1 MSLERPA
8 SVIKLFNVPWTK
20 GDNNLLK
27 FSSVNQQTSKMNS
40 YINNQDDKFIGEH
53 YNIIRDGVIQID
65 ANVYAVNKYNYM
77 QFTNP
82 DISSTREFWYA
93 FIDRVEWLSY
103 NSCNVYYSLDAWQN
117 YQFDIEFKKCFV
129 ERSHVANDTIGK
141 WLAPEP
147 ISVTPQYE
155 KKISIDTGTSFDS
168 LDWTPQWVLHSTSK
182 PVTNNGKVE
191 YEYKG
196 TGSGG
201 TLTAE
206 YGFFVDSTSDIQSI
220 VESYGRKSME
230 DVLSQFGSATTTMW
244 ENITNWISDLTDPD
258 ANYTHEW
265 QAVQGAVSLAEV
277 QDHRNEL
284 IGLYAIPKWL
294 KGSSSTPSNH
304 VKSQAVTLALDTTK
318 MACGYEPRNQKMLT
332 SMCKGYS
339 IYTENGFKIAL
350 KPELFT
356 SSKPS
361 VTLYANQM
369 GTDGFILKVG
379 NYANPSNSCHRLN
392 YACQSRLGYDANTG
406 LDKTLNQLSTAIGAV
421 GTVANI
427 AGSASAGNYLGVAQG
442 VGSAIQNATNMIDA
456 IGQRGVNTGSSGNL
470 LSITGTRPI
479 PQIVDISPNRE
490 ECEYIDSYL
499 DVYGYAINEVQSINI
514 TSRPSWNYIK
524 VTKLNATIKAPDQYA
539 QVIMNAFQSGCHIW
553 HTEISDVGN
562 FGLNNRLPS

>member
-1 MSLERPA
+1 MSYTRPE
-8 SVIKLFNVPWTK
+8 STIVLFNVNWTK
-20 GDNNLLK
+20 GDNNFLK
-27 FSSVNQQTSKMNS
+27 FNSVEDQTSQFNT
-40 YINNQDDKFIGEH
+40 YINNESSKFSGTK

-65 ANVYAVNKYNYM
+65 ANLYAVNKFNYM
-77 QFTNP
+77 RFSNP
-82 DISSTREFWYA
+82 DITDSTRTYWYA
-93 FIDRVEWLSY
+93 YIDRVEWLSY
-103 NSCNVYYSLDAWQN
+103 NSCNVYYTLDAWQN
-117 YQFDIEFKKCFV
+117 YQFDITFKKCFV
-129 ERSHVANDTIGK
+129 ERSHVADDTIGS

-182 PVTNNGKVE
+182 KVNDD

-206 YGFFVDSTSDIQSI
+206 YGFFVDSTTDIQNI
-220 VESYGRKSME
+220 IKDYGRKSASE
-230 DVLSQFGSATTTMW
+230 IASDVGQSSGNTTWKDWINAIFAGTAGTDAINSLIATT
-244 ENITNWISDLTDPD
+244 SVADL
-258 ANYTHEW
+258 
-265 QAVQGAVSLAEV
+265 

-294 KGSSSTPSNH
+294 KGSSSTPSNN
-304 VKSQAVTLALDTTK
+304 VQSKSVTLSLDTTK

-356 SSKPS
+356 SAKPS
-361 VTLYANQM
+361 VTLYASQM
-369 GTDGFILKVG
+369 GTDGFLLKVG

-392 YACQSRLGYDANTG
+392 YSCQSRLGYDANTG
-406 LDKTLNQLSTAIGAV
+406 LDKTLNQLSTAIGAI
-421 GTVANI
+421 GTVANV

-470 LSITGTRPI
+470 LSITDTRPV
-479 PQIVDISPNRE
+479 PQIVDISPNRA
-490 ECEYIDSYL
+490 ECEFIDSYL
-499 DVYGYAINEVQSINI
+499 DVYGYAINEVQTINI

-524 VTKLNATIKAPDQYA
+524 VSKLNAKIKAPDEYA

-553 HTEISDVGN
+553 HTSIDNVGN

>member
-27 FSSVNQQTSKMNS
+27 FSSVNQQTSKMNA
-40 YINNQDDKFIGEH
+40 YISNQDDKFIGEN

-82 DISSTREFWYA
+82 DISSTRKFWYA

-103 NSCNVYYSLDAWQN
+103 NSCNVYYTLDAWQN

-129 ERSHVANDTIGK
+129 ERSHVSNDTIGE

-182 PVTNNGKVE
+182 QIKVDGKTV

-206 YGFFVDSTSDIQSI
+206 YGFFVDSTSEIEDII
-220 VESYGRKSME
+220 KKYGRKSIDEMLTVDTKE
-230 DVLSQFGSATTTMW
+230 DSNLIQKIKKTLY
-244 ENITNWISDLTDPD
+244 NIITQQQPIQTELINSVTASTNMSDI
-258 ANYTHEW
+258 E
-265 QAVQGAVSLAEV
+265 
-277 QDHRNEL
+277 DHRNEL

-294 KGSSSTPSNH
+294 KGSSSTPSNN
-304 VKSQAVTLALDTTK
+304 VKSKSVTLALDTTK
-318 MACGYEPRNQKMLT
+318 MACGYEPRNKKMLT

-406 LDKTLNQLSTAIGAV
+406 LDKTLNQLSTAIGAI

-427 AGSASAGNYLGVAQG
+427 AGSAKSGNYLGAAQG

-562 FGLNNRLPS
+562 FGLNNKL

>member
-1 MSLERPA
+1 MSYARPE
-8 SVIKLFNVPWTK
+8 STIVLFNVNWTK
-20 GDNNLLK
+20 GDNNFLK
-27 FSSVNQQTSKMNS
+27 FNSVADQTSQFNT
-40 YINNQDDKFIGEH
+40 YINNESSKFSGTK

-65 ANVYAVNKYNYM
+65 ANLYAVNKFNYM
-77 QFTNP
+77 RFSNP
-82 DISSTREFWYA
+82 DITDSTRTYWYA
-93 FIDRVEWLSY
+93 YIDRVEWLSY
-103 NSCNVYYSLDAWQN
+103 NSCNVYYTLDAWQN
-117 YQFDIEFKKCFV
+117 YQFDITFKKCFV
-129 ERSHVANDTIGK
+129 ERSHVADDTIGS

-155 KKISIDTGTSFDS
+155 KKISIDTGKSFDS

-182 PVTNNGKVE
+182 QIEDNGKTV

-206 YGFFVDSTSDIQSI
+206 YGFFVNSTKDIQNIISK
-220 VESYGRKSME
+220 YGRKSVDEIMA
-230 DVLSQFGSATTTMW
+230 DIGSASIDWKAILSNFLAGGTSIASYNQILALQSST
-244 ENITNWISDLTDPD
+244 
-258 ANYTHEW
+258 
-265 QAVQGAVSLAEV
+265 SLADVE
-277 QDHRNEL
+277 DHRNEL

-294 KGSSSTPSNH
+294 KGNSSTPSND
-304 VKSQAVTLALDTTK
+304 VQSKSVTLSLDTTK
-318 MACGYEPRNQKMLT
+318 MACGYKPRNQKMLT

-356 SSKPS
+356 SAKPS
-361 VTLYANQM
+361 VTLYASQM
-369 GTDGFILKVG
+369 GTDGFLLKVG

-392 YACQSRLGYDANTG
+392 YSCQSRLGYDANTG
-406 LDKTLNQLSTAIGAV
+406 LDKTLNQLSTAIGAI
-421 GTVANI
+421 GTVANV

-456 IGQRGVNTGSSGNL
+456 IGQRGVNTGSSGNI
-470 LSITGTRPI
+470 LSITDTRPV
-479 PQIVDISPNRE
+479 PQLVDISPNYA
-490 ECEYIDSYL
+490 ECEFIDSYL
-499 DVYGYAINEVQSINI
+499 DVYGYAINEVQTINI

-524 VTKLNATIKAPDQYA
+524 VSKLNAKIKAPDEYA

-553 HTEISDVGN
+553 HTSIDNVGN